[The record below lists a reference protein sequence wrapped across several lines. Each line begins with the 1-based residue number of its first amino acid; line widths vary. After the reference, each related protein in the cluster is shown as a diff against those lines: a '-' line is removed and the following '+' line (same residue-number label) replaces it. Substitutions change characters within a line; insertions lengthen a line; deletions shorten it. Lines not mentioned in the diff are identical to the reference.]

1 MGSHQE
7 DEVITSLRILGIQ
20 ERWDEVWNVSHA
32 LGIEISWIQDA
43 EGTVFVDLGSSGEV
57 RLSAP
62 IGAVLPF
69 RLWIHTHPW
78 TAYWSF
84 TDRTALRNFAGLIEV
99 AIVLGHD
106 HWKRSSCQLRMGE
119 TLPDGVEETHVSLFD
134 GSNCGIKMSDRPVF
148 SVQHHPEASPGPQD
162 SFYLFHQFVA
172 SME

>member
-1 MGSHQE
+1 MT
-7 DEVITSLRILGIQ
+7 VIESSEIDSIALCQKIRNGDHKEHDIIDSLRILGLQ

-43 EGTVFVDLGSSGEV
+43 EGAVFVDLGSSGEV

-84 TDRTALRNFAGLIEV
+84 TDLTALRNFAGLIQV

-106 HWKRSSCQLRMGE
+106 HWKRSRCQLRMGE
-119 TLPDGVEETHVSLFD
+119 TLPDGVEDPLNMWTNEEIQHY
-134 GSNCGIKMSDRPVF
+134 PVI
-148 SVQHHPEASPGPQD
+148 SGVD
-162 SFYLFHQFVA
+162 S
-172 SME
+172 

>member
-1 MGSHQE
+1 MTTLENLEIDSDLLCLKIRNGQHEE
-7 DEVITSLRILGIQ
+7 DEVINSLRILGIQ
-20 ERWDEVWNVSHA
+20 QRWDEVWNVSYS

-78 TAYWSF
+78 AAYWSF

-106 HWKRSSCQLRMGE
+106 HWKRSRCQLKMGE
-119 TLPDGVEETHVSLFD
+119 PLPDGIDDPLNMWTDEEIQHYPVNSGVE
-134 GSNCGIKMSDRPVF
+134 G
-148 SVQHHPEASPGPQD
+148 
-162 SFYLFHQFVA
+162 
-172 SME
+172 

>member
-1 MGSHQE
+1 MTVLENVEIDSIQLCEKIRMGSHQE

-62 IGAVLPF
+62 IGAILPF

-84 TDRTALRNFAGLIEV
+84 TDRNALRNFAGLIEV

-119 TLPDGVEETHVSLFD
+119 TLPDGVDDPLNMWTNEEIQHY
-134 GSNCGIKMSDRPVF
+134 PVI
-148 SVQHHPEASPGPQD
+148 SGVES
-162 SFYLFHQFVA
+162 
-172 SME
+172 

>member
-1 MGSHQE
+1 MTVLENVEIDSIQLCKKIRMGSHLE
-7 DEVITSLRILGIQ
+7 HEVITSLRILGIQ

-62 IGAVLPF
+62 IGAILPF

-84 TDRTALRNFAGLIEV
+84 TDRNALRNFAGLIEV

-119 TLPDGVEETHVSLFD
+119 TLPDGVEDPLNMWTNEEIQHY
-134 GSNCGIKMSDRPVF
+134 PVI
-148 SVQHHPEASPGPQD
+148 SGVES
-162 SFYLFHQFVA
+162 
-172 SME
+172 